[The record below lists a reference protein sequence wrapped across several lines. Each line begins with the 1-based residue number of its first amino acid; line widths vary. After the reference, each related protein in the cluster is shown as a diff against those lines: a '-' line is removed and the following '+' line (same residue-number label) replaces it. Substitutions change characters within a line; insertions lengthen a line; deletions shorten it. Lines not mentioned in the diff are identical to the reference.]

1 MINRRRLFFAILVL
15 IAGQSAFAM
24 DVVVEAL
31 LPGVAVVRIDGQRVT
46 LREGKVTKGVRLI
59 EADAKSALIEVE
71 GKTQRLGVS
80 QRISTSFSKPAE
92 RVVTIPRNN
101 QMQYL
106 TNAEINGTR
115 LSVLVDTGANIVA
128 LNSRHAAAV
137 GIDPSE
143 GQPSTVQTAGSVVPA
158 RRVNLDVV
166 DVGGIR
172 INNVAATVIDGEFPV
187 TILLGMSFLQHVTIN
202 DSNGVLT
209 LKARY

>member
-1 MINRRRLFFAILVL
+1 MTRAAASFLVL
-15 IAGQSAFAM
+15 LLLGASQHALS

-31 LPGVAVVRIDGQRVT
+31 LPGVAVVRIDGERVT
-46 LREGKVTKGVRLI
+46 LREGKVSRGVRLL
-59 EADAKSALIEVE
+59 EADAKSALIEVDGE
-71 GKTQRLGVS
+71 QQRLGVS
-80 QRISTSFSKPAE
+80 QRISTSFNKPTE
-92 RVVTIPRNN
+92 RVVSIPRNN

-143 GQPSTVQTAGSVVPA
+143 GEPSTVQTAGSVVPA

-209 LKARY
+209 LTAKY